1 MATGGLVSGSFLIVG
16 VSIWYVRHI
25 SKENT
30 KRTTQNESQRAL
42 QKELQ
47 YKAKQE
53 FEKAVADNADF
64 IKKDVRHAAAE
75 VSGYMEKEISHTVKD
90 ELAHYKASSSEMSK
104 SIQST
109 ISQLQEEARTQQK
122 ALFEQLAAEQK
133 QISEQLTAQYQQVSQ
148 KVEQQV
154 STEVERRMK
163 RFENNMAAVVQS
175 YVTTAVSSQLD
186 VSSEF
191 SYILKE
197 LETNKAMMLED
208 IKNGTV

>member
-1 MATGGLVSGSFLIVG
+1 MDLINYVATGGLVSGSFLVVG

-47 YKAKQE
+47 HKAKQE

-75 VSGYMEKEISHTVKD
+75 VSGYMEKEISHTVED

-104 SIQST
+104 KYPVDHLSASGRG
-109 ISQLQEEARTQQK
+109 SN
-122 ALFEQLAAEQK
+122 AAEGS
-133 QISEQLTAQYQQVSQ
+133 I
-148 KVEQQV
+148 
-154 STEVERRMK
+154 
-163 RFENNMAAVVQS
+163 
-175 YVTTAVSSQLD
+175 
-186 VSSEF
+186 
-191 SYILKE
+191 
-197 LETNKAMMLED
+197 
-208 IKNGTV
+208 